1 MKRFAFIAVT
11 ALLAA
16 SCLSDTG
23 YEASYTIFATFDVN
37 DTSWPESDS
46 IIVNRAFAFGP
57 LGFYNSYSEET
68 PDVNAGWTLSK
79 SHCPI
84 ASLVDDEGNLIP
96 STQTRVTPFCVS
108 DTTDA
113 RPNQGRDAFLV
124 FHEDLNAGMPEH
136 HVEFLQA
143 SFGTC
148 NPTQISLNTTA
159 AVARYFRTSAQQ
171 GDYFK
176 VTITGYRDGNETSSV
191 EYCLADHRGSAD
203 SPDSLTTEWKTLNL
217 MRLGNVQ
224 YIDFDIDAQ
233 FSNNTE
239 GEDLNYFCM
248 DNLFASI
255 YISQ

>member
-1 MKRFAFIAVT
+1 MEHT
-11 ALLAA
+11 ADFLKNVYRDLL
-16 SCLSDTG
+16 
-23 YEASYTIFATFDVN
+23 
-37 DTSWPESDS
+37 S
-46 IIVNRAFAFGP
+46 IRLFEEKQVEVYA
-57 LGFYNSYSEET
+57 LGKVPGHIHSGIGEE
-68 PDVNAGWTLSK
+68 
-79 SHCPI
+79 
-84 ASLVDDEGNLIP
+84 
-96 STQTRVTPFCVS
+96 
-108 DTTDA
+108 
-113 RPNQGRDAFLV
+113 
-124 FHEDLNAGMPEH
+124 
-136 HVEFLQA
+136 
-143 SFGTC
+143 
-148 NPTQISLNTTA
+148 
-159 AVARYFRTSAQQ
+159 AVAAGVVATRKQ